1 VGQFVDVEITES
13 DEHDLFGDAIVTA
26 GRPLDVKVL

>member
-1 VGQFVDVEITES
+1 VEITES
-13 DEHDLFGDAIVTA
+13 DEHDLFGDAIVAAT